1 MLLCFVHVS
10 CDQMV
15 KARVIRLRV
24 IEGPN
29 ASHQIVLCAF
39 HPFLVEVQTN
49 AGYIELYKIKN
60 VTTRRLGLWALLVT
74 CNKNLLISCRR
85 SWRSWSASSLGMDSF
100 NILKK
105 KHREKT
111 LNHHLQGCGNTL
123 IFLQWHCMFS
133 LGIAGSNSV
142 SMFCL

>member
-1 MLLCFVHVS
+1 
-10 CDQMV
+10 MV

-29 ASHQIVLCAF
+29 ASDQIVLCAF

-49 AGYIELYKIKN
+49 TGYIQLYKIHN

-85 SWRSWSASSLGMDSF
+85 S
-100 NILKK
+100 
-105 KHREKT
+105 
-111 LNHHLQGCGNTL
+111 
-123 IFLQWHCMFS
+123 
-133 LGIAGSNSV
+133 
-142 SMFCL
+142 